1 MKTALMAASG
11 RRLGDWRRH
20 VKIDLDIQSNRVINK
35 VTGEQAVI
43 PSGMTYSTL
52 NGKNVAVFNASV
64 IGGIQLAHN
73 PAFAPGSGD
82 FTIEVLLDADGI
94 HTNPADNSQIIPF
107 CMWGSWGAPGQTMQ
121 LDTFYNHLNGGGVRL
136 GKSDPNGNSYVSKDA
151 LGQINQSIVSH
162 LAFQRK
168 AGVVT
173 VYRDGIAVHTAPYT
187 QTLTGNVNGPFRIM
201 SRRGGN
207 AGDIW
212 WRFIG
217 KLVGFRFTHAAI
229 YSGSSFQAPSSF

>member
-20 VKIDLDIQSNRVINK
+20 VKIDLDIQSNRVVNK

-52 NGKNVAVFNASV
+52 NGKNVAVFTSSV

-73 PAFAPGSGD
+73 PAFAARTGD
-82 FTIEVLLDADGI
+82 FTLEVILDADGI
-94 HTNPADNSQIIPF
+94 HNNPADNSQLIPF
-107 CMWGSWGAPGQTMQ
+107 CMWGTWGAPGQTMQ
-121 LDTFYNHLNGGGVRL
+121 LDALYNHLNTGLQVGIYQP
-136 GKSDPNGNSYVSKDA
+136 SGNSFLIKSA
-151 LGQINQSIVSH
+151 LSAIDLNIVNH
-162 LAFQRK
+162 FAFQRK
-168 AGVVT
+168 NGVGYI
-173 VYRDGIAVHTAPYT
+173 YRNGVLVHTAAYPAD
-187 QTLTGNVNGPFRIM
+187 LKGDVNGPFRIM

-207 AGDIW
+207 AGDVW

-217 KLVGFRFTHAAI
+217 KLIGFRFTHAAI